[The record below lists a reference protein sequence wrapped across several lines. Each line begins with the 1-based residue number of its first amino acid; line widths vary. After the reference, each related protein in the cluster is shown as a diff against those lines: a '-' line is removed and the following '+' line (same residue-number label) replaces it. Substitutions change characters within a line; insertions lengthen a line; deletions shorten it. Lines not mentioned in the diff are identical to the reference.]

1 MSNYSKYPDDI
12 FEKGNH
18 SRYCKICLEFHDISE
33 FYKLKDGNF
42 TRYCRTQYRAER
54 KDVQPFGLQDVE
66 NQNDRQE
73 AERILTALGYELYN
87 EDNPIHEQFERRIE
101 RKYGRF

>member
-1 MSNYSKYPDDI
+1 MTKYPKDI
-12 FEKGNH
+12 IDGKKH

-33 FYKLKDGNF
+33 FYQLKDGNF

-66 NQNDRQE
+66 NQNDKAE

-87 EDNPIHEQFERRIE
+87 NDNPIHQQFERRIE
-101 RKYGRF
+101 RKYKRF

>member
-1 MSNYSKYPDDI
+1 MTKYPKDI
-12 FEKGNH
+12 IDGKKH
-18 SRYCKICLEFHDISE
+18 RRYCKICLEFHDISD
-33 FYKLKDGNF
+33 FYQLKDEKY
-42 TRYCRTQYRAER
+42 TRYCREQYQDNRTDLR
-54 KDVQPFGLQDVE
+54 PTGLQDVE

-87 EDNPIHEQFERRIE
+87 EDNHIHEQFERRIE